1 MSALKEATVNGVCK
15 INNGLTIGRLGYGS
29 VFWPGSFELSNLNF
43 DEIVHFRHKE
53 VVVYPDES
61 TKPEVGQELNQPA
74 EVSLERVWPT
84 DKQTRQS
91 IKVIFFHRDGIFWI
105 KPLFPRFFLFFPVK
119 IWENL
124 FLKSYLQA
132 PKCKNIL

>member
-1 MSALKEATVNGVCK
+1 MSTHSAEDLSTANGASIVLNRPEYYAEPSLNALKESTTNGKCQ

-29 VFWPGSFELSNLNF
+29 VFWPGSFELENLNF

-53 VVVYPDES
+53 VVVYPDENN
-61 TKPEVGQELNQPA
+61 KPEVGNELNRTA

-91 IKVIFFHRDGIFWI
+91 IKV
-105 KPLFPRFFLFFPVK
+105 
-119 IWENL
+119 
-124 FLKSYLQA
+124 
-132 PKCKNIL
+132 